1 MRERLGAR
9 SNVPRFL
16 LQTNRGLSIAGD
28 GGVGPFNRTKK
39 VVGGKAEL
47 YPAMPGA
54 DIDALMEDGAFVH
67 EDGIMLFPGQ
77 RRTAAPDIA
86 GEGLDFLERDHLHVL
101 VAGNGGEF
109 LEVQL
114 CGPGDADF
122 EHPGLVAPDDQR
134 FEDLL
139 HRHAE

>member
-1 MRERLGAR
+1 MPRLINCICLSTGIIKISSPSPSGRIRRRAAGMRERLGAR

-67 EDGIMLFPGQ
+67 EDGIMFFPGQ
-77 RRTAAPDIA
+77 R
-86 GEGLDFLERDHLHVL
+86 
-101 VAGNGGEF
+101 
-109 LEVQL
+109 
-114 CGPGDADF
+114 
-122 EHPGLVAPDDQR
+122 
-134 FEDLL
+134 
-139 HRHAE
+139 

>member
-1 MRERLGAR
+1 
-9 SNVPRFL
+9 
-16 LQTNRGLSIAGD
+16 
-28 GGVGPFNRTKK
+28 
-39 VVGGKAEL
+39 
-47 YPAMPGA
+47 MPGA

>member
-54 DIDALMEDGAFVH
+54 AVGPLLGAGALGDGD
-67 EDGIMLFPGQ
+67 E
-77 RRTAAPDIA
+77 
-86 GEGLDFLERDHLHVL
+86 
-101 VAGNGGEF
+101 
-109 LEVQL
+109 
-114 CGPGDADF
+114 
-122 EHPGLVAPDDQR
+122 
-134 FEDLL
+134 
-139 HRHAE
+139 